1 MLSCNIVVATQDFF
15 DGSNSLPE
23 QLGIFFTDV
32 PVDQRTYRNGLDCLI
47 KTVRAEGVLGFYKGF
62 IPNWLRL
69 GPHTVISFFLFESLR
84 KTAGI
89 NPI

>member
-1 MLSCNIVVATQDFF
+1 MVSSFF
-15 DGSNSLPE
+15 LE
-23 QLGIFFTDV
+23 RCIFLTDV
-32 PVDQRTYRNGLDCLI
+32 PVDQRTYRNGLDCLV
-47 KTVRAEGVLGFYKGF
+47 KTVKSEGVLGLYKGF

-69 GPHTVISFFLFESLR
+69 GPHTIISFFIFESLR